1 MKRSQAAA
9 GMAAA
14 VMVGL
19 SACSPLTPA
28 DPDRSQT
35 PHSGLKVDVGQ
46 HETFSGT
53 PIAFTLT
60 VPEGTTQL
68 GPLVRRRT
76 PALIAAYQPVLAE
89 AERRE
94 AIAAAAEAAE
104 NPDATTPTPTEP
116 LNPLPTTDTFA
127 LLSDPPEPDVTTAL
141 LRVDGDPSD
150 VFSEVV
156 EQVSTLVPDLG
167 LDPDA
172 WSQFCTAVDG
182 IYTGCTLDVT
192 GRTTD
197 DAGVRVVATLDP
209 GNLRKKQSPAGSQGR
224 PVMTYTAVA
233 TDPPDM
239 RPVWQALDEDTEAP
253 GDAETP
259 EPPEPAKV
267 PATTTPVVAVPEV
280 DAEWPDLP
288 VSRPVTTGGALATER
303 WRLREDSALLLSGD
317 KPAFASILVE
327 RGVDADAIARS
338 YVLSYS
344 TGGEPTQDV
353 IEDRTEISTTYRAV
367 TRENGPMV
375 SATFTQAGR
384 GNYIALF
391 YTPPARG

>member
-1 MKRSQAAA
+1 
-9 GMAAA
+9 MAAA
-14 VMVGL
+14 VVGGV
-19 SACSPLTPA
+19 SACSPLAPA
-28 DPDRSQT
+28 DPDRSET
-35 PHSGLKVDVGQ
+35 THSGLKVDVGQ
-46 HETFSGT
+46 HETFAGT

-76 PALIAAYQPVLAE
+76 PELVAAYQPVLAE
-89 AERRE
+89 AERRQ
-94 AIAAAAEAAE
+94 AIEAAE
-104 NPDATTPTPTEP
+104 EAAEDPDATTPTPTEP

-127 LLSDPPEPDVTTAL
+127 ILTDPPEPDVTTAL
-141 LRVDGDPSD
+141 LRVDGDPGE

-156 EQVSTLVPDLG
+156 DQVASLIPDLG
-167 LDPDA
+167 LDADT

-182 IYTGCTLDVT
+182 LYTSCSFDVT

-197 DAGVRVVATLDP
+197 DIGVRVAVTLDP

-239 RPVWQALDEDTEAP
+239 RPAWQALDEELEAP

-259 EPPEPAKV
+259 EPPVPEQI
-267 PATTTPVVAVPEV
+267 PATTTPLAAQPEV

-288 VSRPVTTGGALATER
+288 VSRPVTTGGTLVTQR
-303 WRLREDSALLLSGD
+303 WRLRDDSALLLSGD

-327 RGVDADAIARS
+327 RGVNADAIARS

-344 TGGEPTQDV
+344 TAGEPTQDV

-367 TRENGPMV
+367 TRPGGPSV

-391 YTPPARG
+391 YLPPARA